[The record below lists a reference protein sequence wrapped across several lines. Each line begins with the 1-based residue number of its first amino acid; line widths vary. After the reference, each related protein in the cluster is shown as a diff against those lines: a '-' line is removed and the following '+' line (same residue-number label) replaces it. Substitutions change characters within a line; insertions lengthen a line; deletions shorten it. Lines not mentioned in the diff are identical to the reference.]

1 MSQALL
7 NIERRNRIAFVRMN
21 RPEKRNALNVALVD
35 QLHDAA
41 TSLRKEN
48 EIDAIVLGGLKDG
61 FSAGAD
67 RGEERIF
74 SSEQP
79 LREHWMTFDGAA
91 EAVKAW
97 ESLPQITIA
106 AIERFVI
113 GGGFTFAMA
122 CDFRVM
128 GRGAYISIP
137 EVPLGFQY
145 VWNSV
150 PRIVSMIG
158 ASRAKR
164 AVILGE
170 KISANLAEQWGL
182 VDYVTEDGMADAFAT
197 DMASRIV
204 RLPRPLASQFTKRA
218 INAITTAQNQVA
230 SHADAAQI
238 MLLMR
243 SS

>member
-1 MSQALL
+1 MTQALV
-7 NIERRNRIAFVRMN
+7 NIQKRDRIAFVTMN
-21 RPEKRNALNVALVD
+21 RPDKRNALNVALIE

-41 TSLRKEN
+41 TLLRKDG
-48 EIDAIVLGGLKDG
+48 EIDAVVLGGLKKG

-67 RGEERIF
+67 RGEQRIF
-74 SSEQP
+74 SPEQP

-145 VWNSV
+145 VWNSI

-170 KISANLAEQWGL
+170 KISAERAEQWGL
-182 VDYVTEDGMADAFAT
+182 VDYVTEDGMTDAFAA
-197 DMASRIV
+197 DLAAMVV

-243 SS
+243 S